1 MSWDVIVVGA
11 GAAGAALAARLSE
24 DPGRRVLLL
33 EAGPDY
39 RSADTP
45 AAMRSPNP
53 FNVILPK
60 HYQAQY
66 MWPSLM
72 ASRTK
77 RQAPRL
83 LWRGRGVGGSTAING
98 QIAIRGVL
106 SAFDQWAEL
115 GCEGWSGRHVL
126 PYFNR
131 LEDDL
136 AFGDRP
142 YHGRGGPI
150 PIYRAPPEQWGPVD
164 LALRDA
170 ALDLGYPWAE
180 DLNAPDADGVCCYAI
195 NSRDGVRVST
205 NDGYLE
211 PARGRAEPRDPRR
224 QPGRP
229 GAARGPA
236 RHRRA
241 RPRAGGERQDL
252 LAAQVVLAAGAFH
265 SPPILLRSGIGPAEH
280 LRSHGIEVVED
291 LPVGDCVFD
300 HPYVRIELKLKPELR
315 PTDIDARHTNCCVK
329 YSSGLAGGDRRRHA
343 DDGVQPWRRRRRPGP
358 QHVRRGRHPLLAVR
372 GVLARPRAACLG
384 GPDGRPDRRAQHAR
398 RRARPDP
405 PARRRPP
412 PGADRDPSGRA
423 GASRARSRSATPADR
438 VAELVGAPDQ
448 AYDDWLLADCSE
460 AQHGAGGCCMGPYE
474 VTDGRSV
481 VDPDGRVRGIAGL
494 RVADASIMP
503 YDCKA
508 NTCLT
513 SHHDRR
519 AHRRPDE
526 ESEALGSTSIPSEKL
541 CQDKLFSS
549 FAIATQGRRIRA

>member
-136 AFGDRP
+136 DFGDRP
-142 YHGRGGPI
+142 FHGRDGPI
-150 PIYRAPPEQWGPVD
+150 PIYRAPMEQWGAVD
-164 LALRDA
+164 LALREA

-211 PARGRAEPRDPRR
+211 PARS
-224 QPGRP
+224 RP
-229 GAARGPA
+229 NLEIRGESLVDKVLLDG
-236 RHRRA
+236 RRA
-241 RPRAGGERQDL
+241 VGVRAHMGGQWQDL
-252 LAAQVVLAAGAFH
+252 RATEVVLAAGAFH

-280 LRSHGIEVVED
+280 LRAHGIEVIED
-291 LPVGDCVFD
+291 LPVGDGVLD
-300 HPYVRIELKLKPELR
+300 HPYVRIELKLRPELR

-329 YSSGLAGGDRRRHA
+329 YSSGLAGGGDA
-343 DDGVQPWRRRRRPGP
+343 DMLIMAFNHGGVGGDLDPSMFGEAGI
-358 QHVRRGRHPLLAVR
+358 HCALFEAFSRGRVRLASADPAVDPVVELNMLDDERDLIRTRDGARRLIRIAMHPAVEAITR
-372 GVLARPRAACLG
+372 EIQVGNT
-384 GPDGRPDRRAQHAR
+384 GRPL
-398 RRARPDP
+398 
-405 PARRRPP
+405 
-412 PGADRDPSGRA
+412 S
-423 GASRARSRSATPADR
+423 
-438 VAELVGAPDQ
+438 ELFGAPDH
-448 AYDDWLLADCSE
+448 AYDDWILADCSE

-474 VTDGRSV
+474 ATDGRSV
-481 VDPDGRVRGIAGL
+481 VNPDGRVRGIEAL

-513 SHHDRR
+513 SIMIGEHIADRMRR
-519 AHRRPDE
+519 A
-526 ESEALGSTSIPSEKL
+526 
-541 CQDKLFSS
+541 
-549 FAIATQGRRIRA
+549 